1 MRGSEDVLVR
11 LDDDDNNDDGGD
23 AMMGLLR
30 GVILVIR

>member
-11 LDDDDNNDDGGD
+11 LDDNDDGGD